1 MSFGI
6 RHTFR
11 TQHISR
17 KIARN
22 RQQDNKQEETFTDI
36 GNVLNNDNV
45 FESNQNF
52 VNNVLNK
59 SQNRVQIS
67 SSSSS
72 SSSNSSSS
80 SSSSSSFSSSSS
92 SSSLYENDTSNIN
105 RTSKSKN
112 SNLVSARLNL
122 LKNHNK
128 GVTKSE
134 DHF

>member
-17 KIARN
+17 KIARTN
-22 RQQDNKQEETFTDI
+22 QQDNKEEDTLTNITD
-36 GNVLNNDNV
+36 VVSDNNENV

-52 VNNVLNK
+52 VSNVLNRSIQK
-59 SQNRVQIS
+59 SISIS

-72 SSSNSSSS
+72 NDSLNEVPSRSSES
-80 SSSSSSFSSSSS
+80 
-92 SSSLYENDTSNIN
+92 TV
-105 RTSKSKN
+105 RTSKKN

>member
-17 KIARN
+17 KIARTN
-22 RQQDNKQEETFTDI
+22 QQDSKDEDSVTNLTDI
-36 GNVLNNDNV
+36 GDNSDNSDNI

-52 VNNVLNK
+52 VSNVLN
-59 SQNRVQIS
+59 RGGVQKPISSRSVSISSSSSLS

-72 SSSNSSSS
+72 SSSDSDVS
-80 SSSSSSFSSSSS
+80 
-92 SSSLYENDTSNIN
+92 TA
-105 RTSKSKN
+105 TKPKGSKN

-122 LKNHNK
+122 LKTHNK

-134 DHF
+134 DHL